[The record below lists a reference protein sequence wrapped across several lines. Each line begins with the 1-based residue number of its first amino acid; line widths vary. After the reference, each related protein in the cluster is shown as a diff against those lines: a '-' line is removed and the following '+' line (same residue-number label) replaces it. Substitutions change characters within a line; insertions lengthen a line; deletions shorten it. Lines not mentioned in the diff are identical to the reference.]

1 MQAPLLF
8 GVDPDETWRY
18 VPAVVAAAGAKVPAF
33 ILKAPSLALATKRRQ
48 IEQKRFFE
56 IDRLDPGVAAEII
69 ALDDAFRAGTLSEE
83 ENAAYVLAGQRWD
96 KAHRAATDALCGEI
110 AENDMA
116 IFCEVLAGWEGLT
129 SSSGKTLDFDSLKH
143 RLPDVIRDESLR
155 SELVRAACAGATL
168 SKDDAEGLHS

>member
-1 MQAPLLF
+1 MLF
-8 GVDPDETWRY
+8 RSG
-18 VPAVVAAAGAKVPAF
+18 K
-33 ILKAPSLALATKRRQ
+33 
-48 IEQKRFFE
+48 
-56 IDRLDPGVAAEII
+56 IDRGALPTPGTHEEPGEPI
-69 ALDDAFRAGTLSEE
+69 APRT
-83 ENAAYVLAGQRWD
+83 
-96 KAHRAATDALCGEI
+96 ATESALV
-110 AENDMA
+110 A